1 MVAETDY
8 LRDGGVG
15 SVRGG
20 VGAEGWKTGEK
31 KKKKKKKKTV
41 HTKYSFIGK
50 QNKQTNKKK
59 TKTGKVLI

>member
-31 KKKKKKKKTV
+31 KKK
-41 HTKYSFIGK
+41 
-50 QNKQTNKKK
+50 NKKK
-59 TKTGKVLI
+59 NSPH